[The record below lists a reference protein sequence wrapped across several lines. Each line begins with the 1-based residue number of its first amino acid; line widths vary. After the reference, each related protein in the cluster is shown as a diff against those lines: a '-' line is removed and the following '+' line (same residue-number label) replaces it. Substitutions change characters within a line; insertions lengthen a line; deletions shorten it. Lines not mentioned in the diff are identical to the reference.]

1 MAAAEELEIVIEIVC
16 EALPGLQYEG
26 RGPLHLGIQRDS
38 EIVEA
43 VPTDRNHT
51 TFRPALRVR
60 KHTDG
65 SANLLGPFA
74 HGPRAERFIYL
85 NWVIVR
91 DGTPREQIGRIK
103 LHLNHIKYE
112 DAQKAAARKKP
123 IKVTL
128 QLTNEKGKPVFASVR
143 ASQAKWEL

>member
-1 MAAAEELEIVIEIVC
+1 MMAAEELEIAIEIAC
-16 EALPGLQYEG
+16 ESLPGLQYEG
-26 RGPLHLGIQRDS
+26 RGPLYLGIQQDE

-43 VPTDRNHT
+43 APADRDRIV
-51 TFRPALRVR
+51 FRPTLRVR
-60 KHTDG
+60 KHSDG

-85 NWVIVR
+85 NWLIV
-91 DGTPREQIGRIK
+91 GSTPREQIGRIK
-103 LHLNHIKYE
+103 LHLNHIEYA

-128 QLTNEKGKPVFASVR
+128 KLSNEKGKPVFASVR
-143 ASQAKWEL
+143 ANQATWQL

>member
-1 MAAAEELEIVIEIVC
+1 MAAGELEIVIEIVC
-16 EALPGLQYEG
+16 KALPGLQYEG
-26 RGPLHLGIQRDS
+26 RGPLHLGIQQAA

-43 VPTDRNHT
+43 APADRDQIV
-51 TFRPALRVR
+51 FRPTLRVR
-60 KHTDG
+60 KHSDG

-85 NWVIVR
+85 NWLVVQ
-91 DGTPREQIGRIK
+91 GSMPKEQIGRIK
-103 LHLNHIKYE
+103 LHLNHIEYE
-112 DAQKAAARKKP
+112 DAEKAAARKKP

-143 ASQAKWEL
+143 ANQAKWHL